1 MVVSTSAGT
10 GGSLSPLARVEPVVR
25 ALVVLVIA
33 LALVGTAV
41 AAGPRI
47 VGIGEQKDGENAKAH
62 VGDTL
67 VVTLG
72 ANRSTG
78 YSWKVAAVNRKV
90 LRFDSSGYAAAHSS
104 LTAGAHGIAVVVFKV
119 VARGKATLKLNYVS
133 AGTPRKVAKSFSVL
147 INVVPPE
154 A

>member
-1 MVVSTSAGT
+1 M
-10 GGSLSPLARVEPVVR
+10 R
-25 ALVVLVIA
+25 ALVALIVA
-33 LALVGTAV
+33 LALAGTAV

-78 YSWKVAAVNRKV
+78 SWKVAAVNRTV
-90 LRFDSSGYAAAHSS
+90 LRFDSSGYVPAKHPPLA
-104 LTAGAHGIAVVVFKV
+104 AGARGTAVLVFKV

-133 AGTPRKVAKSFSVL
+133 AGTRKVSKTFSV
-147 INVVPPE
+147 IIDVVAPG

>member
-1 MVVSTSAGT
+1 V
-10 GGSLSPLARVEPVVR
+10 RV
-25 ALVVLVIA
+25 LVVLIVA

-47 VGIGEQKDGENAKAH
+47 VGIGEQKNGEDTKAH

-78 YSWKVAAVNRKV
+78 FSWKVAAVKRAV
-90 LRFDSSGYAAAHSS
+90 LR
-104 LTAGAHGIAVVVFKV
+104 LNTAGYVPAHPPLIPGASGIAVIVFKV
-119 VARGKATLKLNYVS
+119 VARGTTVLKLNYVS
-133 AGTPRKVAKSFSVL
+133 AGSPKKVSKTFSITV
-147 INVVPPE
+147 NVVAPGT
-154 A
+154 